1 MINIA
6 MVTQDDFDALRNEVA
21 SLRHLIMD
29 GLNTR
34 ARGEKGRL
42 LTSALAAEKL
52 HVTTR
57 TLLKWRKAGIVKVS
71 QVGRRI
77 YYRESDVEQLID
89 RNRIEPP

>member
-1 MINIA
+1 MKKVEIL
-6 MVTQDDFDALRNEVA
+6 TQDDLDALRNEVA
-21 SLRHLIMD
+21 NLRHLIMD

-34 ARGEKGRL
+34 VGGEKGRL
-42 LTSALAAEKL
+42 LTSAQAAEKL